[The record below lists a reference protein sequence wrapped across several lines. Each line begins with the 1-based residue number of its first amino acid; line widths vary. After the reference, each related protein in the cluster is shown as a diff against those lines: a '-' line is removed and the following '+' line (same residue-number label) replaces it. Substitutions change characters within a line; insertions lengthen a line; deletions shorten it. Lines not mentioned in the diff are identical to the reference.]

1 MLQVYLHNI
10 SNQSFAVK
18 EAYKFL
24 RTNILFS
31 GSGIKVICFT
41 SCIPNEGK
49 SNVSFNLS
57 VYLAESGKKV
67 VFIDADLRRSDI
79 MERYKPDLSV
89 FGLTHYLS
97 AQNKI
102 DDILYETNIDN
113 LDIIF
118 PGPVPPNPS
127 ELLGSDSF
135 SDLLE
140 IFRTVYDYIIIDTPP
155 IGSVT
160 DSAVVAQKCD
170 ATVLVIEA
178 NTIGYKFA
186 QRVVYQLEKSG
197 SRILGAVLNKYEYD
211 GRPYG
216 YKNIK
221 YKKYTDYYSGGY

>member
-1 MLQVYLHNI
+1 
-10 SNQSFAVK
+10 
-18 EAYKFL
+18 
-24 RTNILFS
+24 
-31 GSGIKVICFT
+31 
-41 SCIPNEGK
+41 
-49 SNVSFNLS
+49 
-57 VYLAESGKKV
+57 
-67 VFIDADLRRSDI
+67 
-79 MERYKPDLSV
+79 DLSV

-170 ATVLVIEA
+170 GAVLVIEA

-186 QRVVYQLEKSG
+186 QRAIHQLEKSG
-197 SRILGAVLNKYEYD
+197 SRILGAVLNKYDD
-211 GRPYG
+211 GRSYG

-221 YKKYTDYYSGGY
+221 YKKYIDYYAGGY